1 MLGLNMFAIL
11 AFAAIN
17 MFAAYLCRCDDDKRK
32 RLLRRICI
40 ALLSLNLCRYTLSP
54 ILGYGLKI
62 PVEFSTVSYFA
73 VPIIFLTG
81 SKRLRSWAAY
91 SGIMAGFFYY
101 MTMIVAGGK
110 IYNDYPPYDTYISL
124 CCHGTLYL
132 CGLLGL
138 KTDRYISSDRYKLF
152 FGVGLIA
159 LNAHLFRPI
168 ADNGTRLFV
177 YELIDGIY
185 VRRILPDA
193 LQSYLT
199 IFNIALISGF
209 VLLTVNL
216 FFRLNKA
223 QNEKRVRTGQRF
235 VSVQT
240 QITPLVQ

>member
-11 AFAAIN
+11 AFTAIN
-17 MFAAYLCRCDDDKRK
+17 IFAAYLCRCDDEKRK
-32 RLLRRICI
+32 QLLRKICI

-101 MTMIVAGGK
+101 MTMVVAGGR

-132 CGLLGL
+132 CGLVGL
-138 KTDRYISSDRYKLF
+138 KTDRYMTIDRYKLF
-152 FGVGLIA
+152 LGVGLIA
-159 LNAHLFRPI
+159 LNAYLFRPI

-177 YELIDGIY
+177 YELMDGIY
-185 VRRILPDA
+185 VKQVLPET
-193 LQSYLT
+193 LQAYLPA
-199 IFNIALISGF
+199 FNLVLISGF

-216 FFRLNKA
+216 FFRLNRA
-223 QNEKRVRTGQRF
+223 QYKKRKRTG
-235 VSVQT
+235 
-240 QITPLVQ
+240 